1 MTENYKQLNIDN
13 YDLQNRVT
21 TLEDTMFWV
30 LTAKQKPHNL
40 RYEKLSDDLYNS
52 FNANEQ

>member
-1 MTENYKQLNIDN
+1 MTENYNQLNIDN

-40 RYEKLSDDLYNS
+40 RYEKLGDDLYNS

>member
-21 TLEDTMFWV
+21 TLEDMMLWV
-30 LTAKQKPHNL
+30 VTAKQKPHNL
-40 RYEKLSDDLYNS
+40 RYEKFSDDLYNS

>member
-40 RYEKLSDDLYNS
+40 RYEKLRDDLYNS